1 MLGQIH
7 HPHGIPLTLYGDR
20 FGALVR
26 NDDHWSIEEQLE
38 ELGIAFI
45 AAHNARFA
53 LPARKVA
60 RDNTA
65 SIPGRWIQL
74 PPRAHGRSWQ
84 GCWVEVR
91 ECLDGPALV
100 MEEGGIVARQG
111 PLHASFT
118 LVNREDRRAKERCPE
133 NFASVP
139 RAPVVA
145 GLQTARGDA
154 RESRQ
159 SHERGRP

>member
-1 MLGQIH
+1 MLGQILH
-7 HPHGIPLTLYGDR
+7 QHGIPLTLYGDR

-53 LPARKVA
+53 VPARKVA

-74 PPRAHGRSWQ
+74 PPRHEHGSFGYWFHHGARW
-84 GCWVEVR
+84 R
-91 ECLDGPALV
+91 EA
-100 MEEGGIVARQG
+100 ARK
-111 PLHASFT
+111 P
-118 LVNREDRRAKERCPE
+118 CP
-133 NFASVP
+133 
-139 RAPVVA
+139 
-145 GLQTARGDA
+145 
-154 RESRQ
+154 
-159 SHERGRP
+159 